1 LTPSLQLQP
10 CFQRVLATEPRS
22 GLRLEERTERRS
34 GSALPCDGVFQPF
47 GGLEARPLTLPVAAW
62 SALLESARSSQPGP
76 LPPHIRQEMRLSR
89 PRVPSI
95 NRCPLGACLRRTRRS
110 PPPYS
115 RRCRLRAGF
124 RRSASPSLE
133 PSSGPR
139 SRSSPSSI
147 RQKAA
152 LPAARGFRPER
163 SADWITP
170 PVNFCNRYGS

>member
-1 LTPSLQLQP
+1 MTPSLQLQP
-10 CFQRVLATEPRS
+10 CFQRVLGQENGAPIRF
-22 GLRLEERTERRS
+22 GAALRWRVSACRR
-34 GSALPCDGVFQPF
+34 
-47 GGLEARPLTLPVAAW
+47 
-62 SALLESARSSQPGP
+62 ARSSTSDTPCRCLVRSARVSSFQSARTASTAHP
-76 LPPHIRQEMRLSR
+76 SR
-89 PRVPSI
+89 DAAFTTQSAFHQQV
-95 NRCPLGACLRRTRRS
+95 PLGACLRRTRRS

-124 RRSASPSLE
+124 RRSALPSLE

-139 SRSSPSSI
+139 SRGSPSSI